1 MCVSVRAYERV
12 SIGVNGHRREFVS
25 SPARG
30 SAVSSCVKFVLSLLV
45 PNPMRLTQRADTKT
59 LALLGSATEANIACV
74 MVSNSSLALEL
85 GFGCQFSPV

>member
-1 MCVSVRAYERV
+1 MSVKAYEHV
-12 SIGVNGHRREFVS
+12 IVGVNGCQRELVS

-59 LALLGSATEANIACV
+59 LAPSGSATEANIACV
-74 MVSNSSLALEL
+74 MVPSSGLR
-85 GFGCQFSPV
+85 P

>member
-45 PNPMRLTQRADTKT
+45 PKPMRLTQCADTKS
-59 LALLGSATEANIACV
+59 LALSGSATEANIACV
-74 MVSNSSLALEL
+74 MVPSSTLALEL